1 MLQHEASTWDVC
13 MFPQSLHKKFF
24 KHIESKMIDKRD
36 SYVLIGHP
44 KSLQQPKLF
53 ANFISIAKNR
63 KFNYKFLTL
72 SEYYESIV

>member
-1 MLQHEASTWDVC
+1 
-13 MFPQSLHKKFF
+13 
-24 KHIESKMIDKRD
+24 MIDKRD